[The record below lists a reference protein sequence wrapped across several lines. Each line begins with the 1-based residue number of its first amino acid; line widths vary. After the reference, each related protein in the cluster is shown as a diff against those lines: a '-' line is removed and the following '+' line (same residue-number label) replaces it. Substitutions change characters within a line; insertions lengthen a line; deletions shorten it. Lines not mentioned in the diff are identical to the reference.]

1 MSPEPVSSP
10 PVKPLVL
17 GSRQERARI
26 ALSYIT
32 KGLSIGETKEGRKEW
47 KLKAMSQM
55 IQLASQ
61 TYWILAEMAMEL
73 TKLGRTLRYLR
84 HCILCNSESLIT
96 RKTYQ

>member
-32 KGLSIGETKEGRKEW
+32 KGLSIGEEGRKEW
-47 KLKAMSQM
+47 KLEAMSQM

-61 TYWILAEMAMEL
+61 TYWILAEMAMEF

-84 HCILCNSESLIT
+84 HCILCNSESLII
-96 RKTYQ
+96 RKSYQ